1 MPIRPVLTWPDERLK
16 AIADEVPLVDDGIRQ
31 LISDLFET
39 MYDEQGVGLA
49 ATQIGVTHRVVV
61 VDCEQDDGG
70 RPIALVN
77 GRIVEREGT
86 VIWREGCLSLPG
98 VTAEVERS
106 ARIVVQYLDTN
117 GESTTLEATG
127 LLSICIQHELD
138 HLDGQLYIDRLGLLE
153 RKATIADYDEQRD
166 ESVLEPIS

>member
-16 AIADEVPLVDDGIRQ
+16 AIATPVALVDDDVRQ

-49 ATQIGVTHRVVV
+49 ATQVGVAQRVVV
-61 VDCEQDDGG
+61 LDCEQDAGG
-70 RPIALVN
+70 RPLALVN
-77 GRIVEREGT
+77 GEIVERDGT

-106 ARIVVQYLDTN
+106 ARIVVQYLD
-117 GESTTLEATG
+117 ESGVSQRLQAEG
-127 LLSICIQHELD
+127 LTAVCIQHELD

-153 RKATIADYDEQRD
+153 RKSTINDYDDFR
-166 ESVLEPIS
+166 SKNVLEPVL